1 MASQA
6 SVSIS
11 QAGPSEECLT
21 PSAAHPKFGSF
32 AVADRLR
39 DEAVEEGFHPSP
51 IPTPYHTRA
60 GSEEAGGN
68 VRPHS
73 KEQAETFV
81 AKIEERAAEDD
92 LINSKD
98 LEGGDADESTM
109 FEPDEE
115 SSTVDKSPKQDPVNY
130 DTSDLSGLTKLDESA
145 MTLVNVVDG
154 SATVSTRIKIKFLM
168 FYFAANM
175 GLTVYNKLILVDFG
189 RPFSLTAL
197 HCLGGIVGTYS
208 LHRAG
213 AFTIKPLTAKSD
225 LKLVGFAL
233 LYTSNI
239 AVSNVSLAMV
249 TVPFHQLVRAAT
261 PAFLVGIYR
270 FIFGNT
276 YSRETYLSLIPLVAG
291 VALVSYGD
299 YSATITGFSVTLL
312 GAMLAALKTMV
323 TNRMQTSGLHLS
335 ALELLYRMSPMAFML
350 SLILAYYNDEFV
362 GVHIALYALGHFK
375 ILLILVGNAA
385 LAFVLNYT
393 SFSANKKAGAL
404 TMTIAGNLKQ
414 ILIVVF
420 SIVCWDLK
428 VGTINAIGIFA
439 TLAGAFWYSMI
450 ELVSKQ
456 ASRGIWSPPRG
467 IH

>member
-1 MASQA
+1 
-6 SVSIS
+6 
-11 QAGPSEECLT
+11 
-21 PSAAHPKFGSF
+21 
-32 AVADRLR
+32 
-39 DEAVEEGFHPSP
+39 
-51 IPTPYHTRA
+51 
-60 GSEEAGGN
+60 
-68 VRPHS
+68 
-73 KEQAETFV
+73 
-81 AKIEERAAEDD
+81 
-92 LINSKD
+92 
-98 LEGGDADESTM
+98 
-109 FEPDEE
+109 
-115 SSTVDKSPKQDPVNY
+115 
-130 DTSDLSGLTKLDESA
+130 
-145 MTLVNVVDG
+145 
-154 SATVSTRIKIKFLM
+154 
-168 FYFAANM
+168 
-175 GLTVYNKLILVDFG
+175 
-189 RPFSLTAL
+189 
-197 HCLGGIVGTYS
+197 
-208 LHRAG
+208 
-213 AFTIKPLTAKSD
+213 
-225 LKLVGFAL
+225 
-233 LYTSNI
+233 
-239 AVSNVSLAMV
+239 MV